1 MRDYKFNAK
10 ILLHITHLFMLI
22 LAVMTLTLPFLVT
35 WYVETMGRS
44 PDLATVVMVT
54 CYPCVPLGFITLLSM
69 QRLLKSLAKGD
80 PRNPQN
86 LTCLNKIAV
95 CCLVAGAV
103 MFIAGFFYMPFFIAG
118 AAAVTCALFSAA
130 MRNMLAAFDICK
142 DCDDEEQ
149 TNTEEKDV

>member
-22 LAVMTLTLPFLVT
+22 LASMTVTLPFLVT

-54 CYPCVPLGFITLLSM
+54 CYPCVPLGFITLVSM
-69 QRLLKSLAKGD
+69 QKLLKSLANGN
-80 PRNPQN
+80 PRDPQN
-86 LTCLNKIAV
+86 LTCLSKIAI
-95 CCLVAGAV
+95 CCLVAGVV

-118 AAAVTCALFSAA
+118 AAAVTCSLFSAA
-130 MRNMLAAFDICK
+130 MHNMLEAFDVCK
-142 DCDDEEQ
+142 DCDDEEKTQ
-149 TNTEEKDV
+149 IEEKDV